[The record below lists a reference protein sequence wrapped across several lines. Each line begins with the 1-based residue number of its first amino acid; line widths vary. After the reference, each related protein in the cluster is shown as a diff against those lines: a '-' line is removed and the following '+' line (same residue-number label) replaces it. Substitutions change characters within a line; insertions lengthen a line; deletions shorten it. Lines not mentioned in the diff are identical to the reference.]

1 MKRHQPLSRQRGL
14 AMVIGMI
21 MLVLL
26 TLLVVSAINSSSVN
40 LRITGN
46 MQAQDEA
53 RAMAQQAIERVLGV
67 KANFY
72 PTPTGQAATNYYV
85 DNNSTGNA
93 VYSVSVAAPVCK
105 GAAKQFGSTVTVPPL
120 SSGCTNGARAGLF
133 CWDTVWEVVAT
144 ATDTKTGVRQVITQG
159 VKITFEPGFNPAT
172 VSC

>member
-1 MKRHQPLSRQRGL
+1 MKRHQPLARQRGL

-72 PTPTGQAATNYYV
+72 PTPTAQAATNYYV

-105 GAAKQFGSTVTVPPL
+105 GAAKQFPGRTAD
-120 SSGCTNGARAGLF
+120 CINGARAGLF
-133 CWDTVWEVVAT
+133 CWDTLWEVVAT
-144 ATDTKTGVRQVITQG
+144 ATDSKTGARQVITQG
-159 VKITFEPGFNPAT
+159 VAIPFEPGFNPAT